1 MATHMSMKPYKC
13 PFCDESFRTTVH
25 CKKHMKKHQAV
36 SSAVAAATDT
46 GGGGKLF
53 HFYFYSPYYIRNTDV
68 LVDYMNAITVMVQNS
83 LPAWIMSDVQSC

>member
-36 SSAVAAATDT
+36 SSAVAAATET
-46 GGGGKLF
+46 GGGGNF
-53 HFYFYSPYYIRNTDV
+53 IFYSYRTYYVTSTNV
-68 LVDYMNAITVMVQNS
+68 SVDCMNAVTVM
-83 LPAWIMSDVQSC
+83 L

>member
-36 SSAVAAATDT
+36 SSAVAAATES

-53 HFYFYSPYYIRNTDV
+53 HFYSYSPYYVTSTDV
-68 LVDYMNAITVMVQNS
+68 SVDFMNAVTLM
-83 LPAWIMSDVQSC
+83 L

>member
-1 MATHMSMKPYKC
+1 
-13 PFCDESFRTTVH
+13 
-25 CKKHMKKHQAV
+25 MKKHQAV

-68 LVDYMNAITVMVQNS
+68 LMDYMNAITVMVQNS

>member
-1 MATHMSMKPYKC
+1 MATHMSVKPYKC

-36 SSAVAAATDT
+36 SSAVAAATET

-53 HFYFYSPYYIRNTDV
+53 HFYSYSPYCISTDIS
-68 LVDYMNAITVMVQNS
+68 VDYMNVVTVM
-83 LPAWIMSDVQSC
+83 L